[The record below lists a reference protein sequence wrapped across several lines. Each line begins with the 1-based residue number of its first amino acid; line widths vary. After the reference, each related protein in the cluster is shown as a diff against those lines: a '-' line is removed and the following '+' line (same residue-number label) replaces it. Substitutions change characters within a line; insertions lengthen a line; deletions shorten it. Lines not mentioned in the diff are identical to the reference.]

1 MLATNLDMEQVLSAG
16 ALTGTRISGLMVFAP
31 FLGSVS
37 IPLQVKAGLGLTL
50 TFLLYPV
57 CGILPG
63 HLSAIQ
69 LMWVML
75 GELAIGLLLGLV
87 LQFTFEAAQIAGQV
101 LGVQMGFSLVNVIDP
116 QSQVDTPLL
125 AIFNQLVALL
135 IFLRLDVH
143 HWLLRGMVRSF
154 TYLPPGTVV
163 VQGPVAEQLLHGAA
177 GIWVAGVQI
186 AAPALLATMMTD
198 IVLGFV
204 GKASPQLPVLFVGL
218 SLKSMIG
225 LVVVSASLVLWPQR
239 FEHYFL
245 EAITQVESLLHLAR

>member
-1 MLATNLDMEQVLSAG
+1 
-16 ALTGTRISGLMVFAP
+16 
-31 FLGSVS
+31 
-37 IPLQVKAGLGLTL
+37 
-50 TFLLYPV
+50 
-57 CGILPG
+57 
-63 HLSAIQ
+63 
-69 LMWVML
+69 
-75 GELAIGLLLGLV
+75 
-87 LQFTFEAAQIAGQV
+87 
-101 LGVQMGFSLVNVIDP
+101 MGFSLVNVIDP

-198 IVLGFV
+198 VVLGFV